1 MTVEMTPSRVETLA
15 TLPPADLG
23 ARVVAAL
30 RAAGLTLAAGES
42 LTAGLLCATVA
53 DTPGA
58 SAVLRGGLVVY
69 ATDLKAGLAGVDGD
83 LLRSRGPVDPDVA
96 AALADGAAARCGAD
110 VGVGLTGVAG
120 PDEQDGHP
128 VGEVYIGLHVAGRET
143 VAYRL
148 SPTWRDRM
156 PCAGAD
162 LRRGVREATVREA
175 LAHVLDA
182 LGSSGAGTGAGAA
195 GRGGDDAPGRTNGE
209 VTGTGDGLG
218 NKTTG
223 PAVGDNDG

>member
-1 MTVEMTPSRVETLA
+1 MTVEQTPTRVETLA

-69 ATDLKAGLAGVDGD
+69 ATDLKSGLAGVDGD

-182 LGSSGAGTGAGAA
+182 LGSPGPGSGAA
-195 GRGGDDAPGRTNGE
+195 GRGDDGATERANAE
-209 VTGTGDGLG
+209 VTGAGEGVG